1 MINPLELL
9 TSLGNRGL
17 NPRELQKFLANNN
30 TRNQWLDVGP
40 YKTYLRKGERI
51 LPRGDHTRIR
61 DMGRFKT
68 LELAN
73 VEREGRGAKTLP
85 EGERP
90 TKGQFGELVKL
101 LETEATKN
109 GYDAVYVEQILNE
122 FLPEVLRRKGYVQDP
137 TAYDKT
143 IPNMYQYINRRI

>member
-9 TSLGNRGL
+9 TNLTNRGL
-17 NPRELQKFLANNN
+17 NPRELQAFLANQNS
-30 TRNQWLDVGP
+30 RNAWLNVGP

-51 LPRGDHTRIR
+51 LPRGDVTRTR
-61 DMGRFKT
+61 DTTRFKT

-73 VEREGRGAKTLP
+73 VERQGRGTKTLP

-90 TKGQFGELVKL
+90 SRGQFQELITL
-101 LETEATKN
+101 LENEAQKN

-122 FLPEVLRRKGYVQDP
+122 FLPQVLQRRGYVQDP
-137 TAYDKT
+137 MAYDT
-143 IPNMYQYINRRI
+143 RIPNMFNYINRKI

>member
-9 TSLGNRGL
+9 TNLSGRLS
-17 NPRELQKFLANNN
+17 PRELQKFLANKDV
-30 TRNQWLDVGP
+30 RNQWLEIGP
-40 YKTYLRKGERI
+40 YKAYVRKSERV

-61 DMGRFKT
+61 DMGRFQT

-73 VEREGRGAKTLP
+73 VERQGRGSKTLP

-90 TKGQFGELVKL
+90 AKGQFGELVKM
-101 LETEATKN
+101 LEDEAKKN

-137 TAYDKT
+137 SAYDKT
-143 IPNMYQYINRRI
+143 IPNMFQYINRRI